1 MSVTFRKA
9 GTCRWSQKY
18 DNIWGFSVRKCKYHR
33 WLPCWQAC
41 GAQLTNPN
49 AHQERPPEP
58 SQYWYFPQMCYQY
71 ITSLGSIVQKGK
83 FSAAAWLLLVN
94 TLKKVDWGKLM
105 VQHKKIIIHIVTGFI
120 WEYLTFEMGIKYCT
134 RTLPT
139 LGSPTMPTF
148 RFVPI
153 RPMRTVFST
162 WRKSGML
169 EIGQM

>member
-1 MSVTFRKA
+1 
-9 GTCRWSQKY
+9 
-18 DNIWGFSVRKCKYHR
+18 
-33 WLPCWQAC
+33 
-41 GAQLTNPN
+41 
-49 AHQERPPEP
+49 
-58 SQYWYFPQMCYQY
+58 
-71 ITSLGSIVQKGK
+71 
-83 FSAAAWLLLVN
+83 
-94 TLKKVDWGKLM
+94 M
-105 VQHKKIIIHIVTGFI
+105 VQHKKLIIHIVTGFI